1 MTSIG
6 TISAKYKYKY
16 KYCTLVWWGI
26 SRVGWGIS
34 RVKFQSGG

>member
-26 SRVGWGIS
+26 SRV
-34 RVKFQSGG
+34 KFQSGG